1 MSGPP
6 TRDSLHLAFPSTH
19 WTVIRAGADPEA
31 RKESLALLA
40 RAYWRPIHAFL
51 RRALGR
57 SREDALDLTQDF
69 FVWTIESGFL
79 EKADPARGRFRAFL
93 KTALHNYV
101 ANADGRKAAL
111 KRGGGARF
119 VPLALDD
126 DDGEAR
132 VEPADVSARTPDE
145 LLDDAWKAQ
154 VVQSALERVQKDLE
168 RDGRAVAWAVFRDW
182 FLEPSP
188 HAAGA
193 AVDHKRLAERH
204 GITLADVSNHLQRT
218 KHAYRSALRALVQE
232 TVGSGADLEDEMAWL
247 VGKERA

>member
-6 TRDSLHLAFPSTH
+6 TRDSLNLAFPSTH
-19 WTVIRAGADPEA
+19 WTVIRAGADPDA

-101 ANADGRKAAL
+101 AHADERKSAL

-126 DDGEAR
+126 DEAAR
-132 VEPADVSARTPDE
+132 LEPVDVAARTPDE
-145 LLDDAWKAQ
+145 LLDDAWRAQ
-154 VVQSALERVQKDLE
+154 VVQSALERVQSDLE

-182 FLEPSP
+182 FLDTDT
-188 HAAGA
+188 
-193 AVDHKRLAERH
+193 AVDHRGLAERH

-218 KHAYRSALRALVQE
+218 KHAYRSALRSLVQE
-232 TVGSGADLEDEMAWL
+232 TVGSGADLEEEMAWL